1 MPWYGYVLL
10 VIGLIMIIYPILI
23 TIRNVK
29 ILKRVGSYIISAP
42 PRTGK
47 SALACFLAQTHKKR
61 VVSPFPIKL
70 KNGYSYL
77 VNYNDV
83 FTFNQ
88 LASNYAFEE
97 QDLII
102 LDELALKINSNDLGV
117 QFKNQ
122 QESLGQFCKLIG
134 HMFNGT
140 MYLIEQYPN
149 RIPVQAREKVEYVVQ
164 VKRMRFLGFVVIFNL
179 NLYTNIEDYN
189 KVVFSRRRTK
199 KMIKKGIMPPS
210 YSGEAMAMTL
220 FFPRHWLKR
229 YNSRAL
235 HYVHELKSELSP
247 KKYLK
252 EASSIDMTYSDIKF
266 AGLDKLDNILKKK
279 DKLKNKDK

>member
-1 MPWYGYVLL
+1 MPWWGYLL
-10 VIGLIMIIYPILI
+10 LIVGLILIITPIC
-23 TIRNVK
+23 TTVRNVK

-47 SALACFLAQTHKKR
+47 SALACCLAQTHKKR

-77 VNYNDV
+77 VDYNDI
-83 FTFNQ
+83 FNFNQ

-97 QDLII
+97 EDLIV
-102 LDELALKINSNDLGV
+102 LDELALKINSNDLGI

-140 MYLIEQYPN
+140 MYLIEQHPD
-149 RIPVQAREKVEYVVQ
+149 RIPKQAREKVEYIIQ
-164 VKRMRFLGFVVIFNL
+164 VKRMRVFGFFVIFNL
-179 NLYTNIEDYN
+179 NLYTNIDDYN

-210 YSGEAMAMTL
+210 YSGEAMPMTL

-235 HYVHELKSELSP
+235 QYIHELKCDLSP

-252 EASSIDMTYSDIKF
+252 QASSTDMTYKDLKS

-279 DKLKNKDK
+279 DKSKEK

>member
-10 VIGLIMIIYPILI
+10 VIGLIIIIYPICI

-47 SALACFLAQTHKKR
+47 SALACCLAQTHKKR

-70 KNGYSYL
+70 KTGYSYL

-102 LDELALKINSNDLGV
+102 LDELALKINSNDLGM

-140 MYLIEQYPN
+140 MYLIEQHPN

-164 VKRMRFLGFVVIFNL
+164 VKRMRVFLFFVVFNI

-199 KMIKKGIMPPS
+199 KMIKRGIMPPS
-210 YSGEAMAMTL
+210 YSGEAMTMTL

-247 KKYLK
+247 KNLFG
-252 EASSIDMTYSDIKF
+252 IF
-266 AGLDKLDNILKKK
+266 
-279 DKLKNKDK
+279 

>member
-10 VIGLIMIIYPILI
+10 VIGLIMIIYPICI

-47 SALACFLAQTHKKR
+47 SALACSHKKR

-70 KNGYSYL
+70 KKGYSYL

-88 LASNYAFEE
+88 LTSNYAFEE

-102 LDELALKINSNDLGV
+102 LDELALKINSNDLGM

-122 QESLGQFCKLIG
+122 
-134 HMFNGT
+134 
-140 MYLIEQYPN
+140 
-149 RIPVQAREKVEYVVQ
+149 
-164 VKRMRFLGFVVIFNL
+164 
-179 NLYTNIEDYN
+179 
-189 KVVFSRRRTK
+189 
-199 KMIKKGIMPPS
+199 
-210 YSGEAMAMTL
+210 
-220 FFPRHWLKR
+220 
-229 YNSRAL
+229 
-235 HYVHELKSELSP
+235 
-247 KKYLK
+247 
-252 EASSIDMTYSDIKF
+252 
-266 AGLDKLDNILKKK
+266 
-279 DKLKNKDK
+279 

>member
-10 VIGLIMIIYPILI
+10 VIGLIIIIYPILI

-47 SALACFLAQTHKKR
+47 SALACCLAQTHKKR

-70 KNGYSYL
+70 KTGYSYL

-140 MYLIEQYPN
+140 MYLIEQHPN
-149 RIPVQAREKVEYVVQ
+149 RIPVQAREKVEYIVQ
-164 VKRMRFLGFVVIFNL
+164 VKRMRV
-179 NLYTNIEDYN
+179 
-189 KVVFSRRRTK
+189 
-199 KMIKKGIMPPS
+199 MIKRGIMPPS

-252 EASSIDMTYSDIKF
+252 EASSIDMTYSDIKS

-279 DKLKNKDK
+279 DKPKNKDK

>member
-10 VIGLIMIIYPILI
+10 VIGLIVIIYPICI

-47 SALACFLAQTHKKR
+47 SALACCLAQTHKKR

-70 KNGYSYL
+70 KTGYSYL

-102 LDELALKINSNDLGV
+102 LDELALK
-117 QFKNQ
+117 F
-122 QESLGQFCKLIG
+122 
-134 HMFNGT
+134 
-140 MYLIEQYPN
+140 
-149 RIPVQAREKVEYVVQ
+149 
-164 VKRMRFLGFVVIFNL
+164 
-179 NLYTNIEDYN
+179 
-189 KVVFSRRRTK
+189 
-199 KMIKKGIMPPS
+199 
-210 YSGEAMAMTL
+210 
-220 FFPRHWLKR
+220 
-229 YNSRAL
+229 
-235 HYVHELKSELSP
+235 
-247 KKYLK
+247 
-252 EASSIDMTYSDIKF
+252 
-266 AGLDKLDNILKKK
+266 
-279 DKLKNKDK
+279 

>member
-10 VIGLIMIIYPILI
+10 VIGLIIIIYPILI

-47 SALACFLAQTHKKR
+47 SALACCLAQTHKKR

-70 KNGYSYL
+70 KTGYSYL

-102 LDELALKINSNDLGV
+102 LDELALKINSNDLGI

-122 QESLGQFCKLIG
+122 
-134 HMFNGT
+134 
-140 MYLIEQYPN
+140 
-149 RIPVQAREKVEYVVQ
+149 
-164 VKRMRFLGFVVIFNL
+164 
-179 NLYTNIEDYN
+179 
-189 KVVFSRRRTK
+189 
-199 KMIKKGIMPPS
+199 
-210 YSGEAMAMTL
+210 
-220 FFPRHWLKR
+220 
-229 YNSRAL
+229 
-235 HYVHELKSELSP
+235 
-247 KKYLK
+247 
-252 EASSIDMTYSDIKF
+252 
-266 AGLDKLDNILKKK
+266 
-279 DKLKNKDK
+279 